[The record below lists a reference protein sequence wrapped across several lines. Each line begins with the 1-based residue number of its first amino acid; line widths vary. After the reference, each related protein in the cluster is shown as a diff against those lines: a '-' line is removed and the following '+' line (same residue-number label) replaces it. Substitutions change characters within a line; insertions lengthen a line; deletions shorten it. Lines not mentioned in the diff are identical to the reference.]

1 MISLKRM
8 LLFML
13 CLNLGCWM
21 VATLFPGSALF
32 KPVIPVSYEDMAG
45 QVQSLA
51 ATDPTGMV
59 TLLVGYVWPALVM
72 IVNVLGWAL
81 FGFPTLLINL
91 GVPSVISYPIL
102 TVWGVCFFYGLIEFM
117 AGRHA

>member
-1 MISLKRM
+1 M
-8 LLFML
+8 LLLML

-21 VATLFPGSALF
+21 VATLFPSHALF
-32 KPVIPVSYEDMAG
+32 KPVIPISYESMTE

-72 IVNVLGWAL
+72 IINILGWGL
-81 FGFPTLLINL
+81 FGFPVLLMSL
-91 GVPSVISYPIL
+91 GVPDVLSYPIL
-102 TVWGVCFFYGLIEFM
+102 TIWGVCFFYGLIEFM

>member
-8 LLFML
+8 ILFML
-13 CLNLGCWM
+13 CVNLGCWM
-21 VATLFPGSALF
+21 VATLFPNYALF
-32 KPVIPVSYEDMAG
+32 KPFIPVSYEYMVG

-72 IVNVLGWAL
+72 LVNILGWGL
-81 FGFPTLLINL
+81 FGFPALLMSL
-91 GVPSVISYPIL
+91 GAPAVISYPIL
-102 TVWGVCFFYGLIEFM
+102 TIWGVCFFYGLLEFM